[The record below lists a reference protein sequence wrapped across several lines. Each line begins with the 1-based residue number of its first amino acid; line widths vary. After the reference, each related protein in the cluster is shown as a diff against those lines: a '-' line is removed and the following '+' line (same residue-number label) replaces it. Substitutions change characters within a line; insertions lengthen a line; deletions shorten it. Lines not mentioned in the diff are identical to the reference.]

1 MKRALAAILVGTLA
15 FAGNLLADGGS
26 AYTALRTAKKAANS
40 GSLIELKGDSGEP
53 RPQEWKLTFSDPTA
67 RGGIREIVV
76 SGDVIVSE
84 RTPLRG
90 FAGASTQLPVV
101 VTRLNLDSDGAFQI
115 ANKQAQ
121 KKNLGFNWIDYTL
134 RANQTTGAPMWVLRL
149 RDHMGAQ
156 VGVMQ
161 ISAEDGSIIAPL
173 EGSSEM
179 VVYEPT
185 RPAPS
190 TGVPMGGVIGTV
202 GNVLNNT
209 ANKVK
214 DTTLRTVGTVQE
226 VLTGERTI
234 GPKDNGDQ

>member
-1 MKRALAAILVGTLA
+1 MNRALGAILVGTLA

-40 GSLIELKGDSGEP
+40 GSLIELRGDSGEP
-53 RPQEWKLTFSDPTA
+53 RPQEWKLTFGDPTA
-67 RGGIREIVV
+67 RGGVREVVV

-101 VTRLNLDSDGAFQI
+101 VTRLNLDSDGAFQV

-121 KKNLGFNWIDYTL
+121 KKGLGFNWIDYTL
-134 RANQTTGAPMWVLRL
+134 RANQTTGAPMWILRL

-156 VGVMQ
+156 VGVIQ
-161 ISAEDGSIIAPL
+161 ISAEDGSIISPL
-173 EGSSEM
+173 EGTGAT
-179 VVYEPT
+179 VVYEQPQS
-185 RPAPS
+185 APS

-202 GNVLNNT
+202 GNVITHT
-209 ANKVK
+209 ANTVK

-234 GPKDNGDQ
+234 GPKENEGE

>member
-1 MKRALAAILVGTLA
+1 MKRALGAILAGTLA
-15 FAGNLLADGGS
+15 FSGNLLADGGS
-26 AYTALRTAKKAANS
+26 AYTALRTAKKSTNS
-40 GSLIELKGDSGEP
+40 ASLIELKGESGEP

-67 RGGIREIVV
+67 RGGIREVVV

-90 FAGASTQLPVV
+90 FAGASTQPPVAV
-101 VTRLNLDSDGAFQI
+101 SRLNLDSDGAFQI

-134 RANQTTGAPMWVLRL
+134 RANQGTGAPMWILRL

-173 EGSSEM
+173 EGTGAT

-185 RPAPS
+185 HPAQS
-190 TGVPMGGVIGTV
+190 TAVPMGGVIGTV
-202 GNVLNNT
+202 GNVLNHT
-209 ANKVK
+209 ANTVK
-214 DTTLRTVGTVQE
+214 DATLRTVGTVQE

-234 GPKDNGDQ
+234 GPKDNGEQ